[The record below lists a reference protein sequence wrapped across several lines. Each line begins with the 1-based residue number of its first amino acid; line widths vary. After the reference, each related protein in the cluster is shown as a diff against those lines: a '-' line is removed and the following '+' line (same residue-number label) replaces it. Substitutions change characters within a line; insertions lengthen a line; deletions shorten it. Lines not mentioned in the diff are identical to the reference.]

1 MLQPDVTRIG
11 RAALDKNDG
20 MKSTLVDRLV
30 LAATVVIF
38 CAAIVVLYHEFA
50 SVSPRDAL
58 ASLAALPAH
67 QILAAAGLTAAS
79 YLLLTGYDFL
89 ALRYVQRRLRYR
101 DVLLAS
107 FTAFVFSNNIGF
119 QLLSGGSTRYRIY
132 SSFGLGAV
140 DIGEIVVFCTFT
152 YALGVITV
160 GGLLALAEPA
170 AIAALLDLPQP
181 VISAAGLVLL
191 GCSAAY
197 LAAAAVWRRPIAIH
211 RFRLRPPSL
220 NLATAQV
227 ALASFDAVLA
237 GAVMY
242 VLLPADLDI
251 TYQAYLGIYVIAA
264 TMSVLSLV
272 PGGFGVFEAAVTLMT
287 APPSKAAALAAF
299 FAYRMIYF
307 IVPLAIAIVCFA
319 LHESRRKA
327 GAHSKALRSSRRS
340 RPIKFRE

>member
-1 MLQPDVTRIG
+1 MNAATRHNRVG
-11 RAALDKNDG
+11 LATLAKNVG
-20 MKSTLVDRLV
+20 MKSTLVDRLILV
-30 LAATVVIF
+30 ATVAIF

-50 SVSPRDAL
+50 SVSPHDAF

-67 QILAAAGLTAAS
+67 QILAAVGLTAAS

-89 ALRYVQRRLRYR
+89 ALLYVRRKLRYR

-107 FTAFVFSNNIGF
+107 FTAFVFSNNVGV

-132 SSFGLGAV
+132 SSFGLDAV
-140 DIGEIVVFCTFT
+140 EIGEIVAFCTFT

-160 GGLLALAEPA
+160 GGLLALIEPA
-170 AIAALLDLPQP
+170 EIAALLNLPQP
-181 VISAAGLVLL
+181 VISAVGLSLL

-197 LAAAAVWRRPIAIH
+197 LAVAAIWRRPIAIR
-211 RFRLRPPSL
+211 RFRLRPLSL
-220 NLATAQV
+220 ILATAQV
-227 ALASFDAVLA
+227 ALASIDAVLA
-237 GAVMY
+237 GTVMY
-242 VLLPADLDI
+242 VLLPTDLDI

-272 PGGFGVFEAAVTLMT
+272 PGGFGVFEAAITLMT

-307 IVPLAIAIVCFA
+307 IGPLAIAIVCFA
-319 LHESRRKA
+319 LHESRR
-327 GAHSKALRSSRRS
+327 LRMSP
-340 RPIKFRE
+340 RPNPHQR